1 MNTYF
6 LFLIGVAVGAIIAC
20 VIAAFHTAYGTLEI
34 DESDPE
40 KDIYQ
45 IQIEDL
51 DSLSKKKYL
60 KCKIAHK

>member
-1 MNTYF
+1 MNTYL
-6 LFLIGVAVGAIIAC
+6 LFLIGAAAGAIIAC

-34 DESDPE
+34 NDSDPK

>member
-1 MNTYF
+1 MNTYL
-6 LFLIGVAVGAIIAC
+6 LFLIGVAVGVIIAY

-34 DESDPE
+34 NESDPE

-51 DSLSKKKYL
+51 DNLSKKKYF

>member
-34 DESDPE
+34 DSSNPE
-40 KDIYQ
+40 KDVYNLKVG
-45 IQIEDL
+45 DL
-51 DSLSKKKYL
+51 DSLSKKKNIRF
-60 KCKIAHK
+60 KITHK